1 MAFKGQLYGKLKIAS
16 VSTGKYVMPFLLSDF
31 MSANP
36 AIELVLDVN
45 NRQKVLE
52 SLESN
57 ALDFALVSVLPEKL
71 KIDKITLM
79 SNDLYVIANKSF
91 DVEKNLTIENLFTT
105 NPLIYREQGSA
116 TRSAMEQFL
125 DKNNMLRIKKIELTS
140 NEAVKQAVLAGL
152 GISVMPIIGIKN
164 ELASGDLK
172 IISLPAFP
180 IISAW
185 NLIWLKNKK
194 FSPVAQKYFDY
205 LTENKNKL
213 IDKNFGWI
221 ATIHK

>member
-1 MAFKGQLYGKLKIAS
+1 
-16 VSTGKYVMPFLLSDF
+16 
-31 MSANP
+31 
-36 AIELVLDVN
+36 
-45 NRQKVLE
+45 
-52 SLESN
+52 
-57 ALDFALVSVLPEKL
+57 
-71 KIDKITLM
+71 M